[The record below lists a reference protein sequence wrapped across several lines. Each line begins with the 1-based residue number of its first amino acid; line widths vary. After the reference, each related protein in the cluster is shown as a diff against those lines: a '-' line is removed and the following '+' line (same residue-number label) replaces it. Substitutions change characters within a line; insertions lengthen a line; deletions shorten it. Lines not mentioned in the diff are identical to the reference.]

1 MKKPLILFLGISLF
15 AFASCNKAEKKE
27 AETTATETTTT
38 TETPDYDAMYRE
50 RASQTAAQMSKDL
63 KFDTDTAMQRK
74 VSTVYYTRAKRRHEA
89 RGKYAT
95 DTTGM
100 YKEMRQIDLESDT
113 EFKKILPPQQYPVY
127 EAKRTTYYG
136 GFEETVMRPHSDSAG
151 STSASAASTIDNATE
166 GASNAK
172 VKTKTEKDG
181 DTKTEI
187 EDENSE
193 TKIKTKDGHTKVK
206 VNDKSK

>member
-1 MKKPLILFLGISLF
+1 MKKSILMLLGAGTFI
-15 AFASCNKAEKKE
+15 FASCNKTEK
-27 AETTATETTTT
+27 ADTTETVTTTETTTS
-38 TETPDYDAMYRE
+38 ETPDYDTMYRE

-74 VSTVYYTRAKRRHEA
+74 VSTVYYTRAKRRHDA

-100 YKEMRQIDLESDT
+100 YMEMRQIDLESDT
-113 EFKKILPPQQYPVY
+113 EFKKILPPQQYQTY
-127 EAKRTTYYG
+127 EANRTTYYG
-136 GFEETVMRPHSDSAG
+136 GFEETLNSPESNSLE
-151 STSASAASTIDNATE
+151 SASGTTIDNSTE
-166 GASNAK
+166 GTSNAK

-193 TKIKTKDGHTKVK
+193 TKIKTDKDGHTKVK
-206 VNDKSK
+206 VKDKSN